1 MDVELNGVEYRLE
14 KIDARRQ
21 FHVMRRLSPML
32 AELSE
37 AVSGGKGSD
46 EILSPL
52 ANALSKM
59 TDADADYCLMTLL
72 TGARRKQ
79 GATWSKVV
87 VDDQL
92 MFADISMADMLQLAF
107 KAFQLNFDSFFQSLP
122 QISTVTTSRG

>member
-59 TDADADYCLMTLL
+59 TDADADYCLITLL

-79 GATWSKVV
+79 GTTWSKVV

-122 QISTVTTSRG
+122 QISTVTTSQG

>member
-72 TGARRKQ
+72 VGARRKQ
-79 GATWSKVV
+79 GTTWSKVV
-87 VDDQL
+87 VDNQL

-122 QISTVTTSRG
+122 QISTVTTSQG